1 MRHDDTI
8 RILGNLTINIVKIF
22 DYLKDSID
30 EKLHAIDKTMMNLS
44 VQLYQDVKERH
55 NVVEGNC
62 EDRVEKIF
70 EALSQ
75 QRIFVE
81 GRSGAL
87 GKQVTYK

>member
-1 MRHDDTI
+1 MRFEDTK
-8 RILGNLTINIVKIF
+8 RLLDELTTDIVKIF

-30 EKLHAIDKTMMNLS
+30 EKLHAIDKSMATLS

-62 EDRVEKIF
+62 EGRVEKIF

-75 QRIFVE
+75 QSILVE
-81 GRSGAL
+81 RRFGAL